1 VVHGYFAK
9 RKGAKMPES
18 DPATAE
24 NPPSEIGVGDAKR
37 DKGPSPDTAAETG
50 VGGLDAEET
59 PEETSEDESSTGTGG
74 EKRKKGPSPDTAAE
88 TGVGGLD

>member
-9 RKGAKMPES
+9 KKGAKMSES

-24 NPPSEIGVGDAKR
+24 NPPSEIGAGDVKR
-37 DKGPSPDTAAETG
+37 GKGPSPDTAAEAG

-74 EKRKKGPSPDTAAE
+74 NKRKKGPSPDTAAE
-88 TGVGGLD
+88 AGVGGLD